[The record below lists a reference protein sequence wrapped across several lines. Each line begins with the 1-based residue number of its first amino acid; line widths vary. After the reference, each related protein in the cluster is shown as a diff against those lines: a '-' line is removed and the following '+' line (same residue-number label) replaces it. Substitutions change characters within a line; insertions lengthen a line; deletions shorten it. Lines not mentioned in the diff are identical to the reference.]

1 METQNKKRITR
12 LKPAKI
18 SRTCLFEWL
27 LVRYLSRLNGGVL
40 ELTLPSGARYRL
52 GDGNGPL
59 VDLKMTD
66 AGMAKRLVLGGS
78 MALGEGYVD
87 EAWTTTDLSAL
98 LTLLAHNQYK
108 VGKLRKGLSFIGQW
122 RDKIYHKRNANT
134 VQQSK
139 SNIEAHYDLSNKFY
153 SLFLDPSMT
162 YSSALFLNENDSL
175 ETGQMNKI
183 ESMLKYA
190 ACPTGGHILE
200 IGTGWGALAL
210 CAARKGYQI
219 TSLTL
224 SKLQLAYAKNLMKQE
239 GITGQVDLKLQDYRE
254 ERGSYDA
261 IVSCEMIEAVGRM
274 YLPTYFS
281 TIGKALRSG
290 GHAVI
295 QAITIS
301 DDRYAN
307 YCRSCDWI
315 QRYIFPGGHL
325 PSQAV
330 IKELVDGVDSLKI
343 KKIKSFG
350 RDYAETLRRWRDAFN
365 KCENELEALGFD
377 ASFRRKWNYYLS
389 YCEAG
394 FEAGSIDVSQIV
406 LQRS

>member
-12 LKPAKI
+12 IKPAQI
-18 SRTCLFEWL
+18 NRTCLFEWL
-27 LVRYLSRLNGGVL
+27 LVRYLARLKGGLL
-40 ELTLPSGARYRL
+40 ELSLPSGAIYRL
-52 GDGNGPL
+52 GDDNGPL
-59 VDLKMTD
+59 VDLKMKE
-66 AGMAKRLVLGGS
+66 AGMAKRLIFGGS
-78 MALGEGYVD
+78 MALGEGYVE

-98 LTLLAHNQYK
+98 LTLLARNQDK
-108 VGKLRKGLSFIGQW
+108 VGKLRQGLSFVGQW
-122 RDKIYHKRNANT
+122 RDKLYHKRNANT
-134 VQQSK
+134 VEQSK
-139 SNIEAHYDLSNKFY
+139 SNIEAHYDLSNAFY
-153 SLFLDPSMT
+153 SLFLDPTMT
-162 YSSALFLNENDSL
+162 YSSALFLNEDDSL
-175 ETGQMNKI
+175 ETGQINKI
-183 ESMLKYA
+183 ESMLEHA
-190 ACPTGGHILE
+190 DCPEGGHILE

-210 CAARKGYQI
+210 GAARKGYQI

-224 SKLQLAYAKNLMKQE
+224 SKQQLAYAQNLMEQE
-239 GITGQVDLKLQDYRE
+239 SITEQVDLKLQDYRE

-261 IVSCEMIEAVGRM
+261 IVSCEMIEAVGRS
-274 YLPTYFS
+274 YLPTYFATLS
-281 TIGKALRSG
+281 KSLRPG

-325 PSQAV
+325 PSQAA
-330 IKELVDGVDSLKI
+330 IKGLVDGVDGLKI

-350 RDYAETLRRWRDAFN
+350 HDYAETLRRWGNAFN

>member
-1 METQNKKRITR
+1 METQNKKRITQI
-12 LKPAKI
+12 KPAHLRR
-18 SRTCLFEWL
+18 SCLFEWL
-27 LVRYLSRLNGGVL
+27 LVRYLGRLKGGLL
-40 ELTLPSGARYRL
+40 EFSLPSGAIYRL

-59 VDLKMTD
+59 VDLKMTKV
-66 AGMAKRLVLGGS
+66 GMAKRLVLGGS
-78 MALGEGYVD
+78 MALGEGYV
-87 EAWTTTDLSAL
+87 EEGWTTTDLSAL
-98 LTLLAHNQYK
+98 LTLLAHNQDK
-108 VGKLRKGLSFIGQW
+108 VGKLRQGLSFVSQL
-122 RDKIYHKRNANT
+122 RDKLYHKRNANT

-139 SNIEAHYDLSNKFY
+139 LNIEAHYDLSNAFY
-153 SLFLDPSMT
+153 SLFLDPTMT

-175 ETGQMNKI
+175 ETGQINKI
-183 ESMLKYA
+183 ESILKHA

-210 CAARKGYQI
+210 RAARKGYQI

-224 SKLQLAYAKNLMKQE
+224 SKQQLAYANNLMEQE
-239 GITGQVDLKLQDYRE
+239 GVTGRVDLKLQDYRE
-254 ERGSYDA
+254 ECGSYDA
-261 IVSCEMIEAVGRM
+261 VVSCEMIEAVGRS
-274 YLPTYFS
+274 YLPTYFT
-281 TIGKALRSG
+281 TIGNVLRSG

-325 PSQAV
+325 PSHAA
-330 IKELVDGVDSLKI
+330 IKGLVDAVDGLKI
-343 KKIKSFG
+343 KKVESFG

-365 KCENELEALGFD
+365 KCEEELEALGFD
-377 ASFRRKWNYYLS
+377 ANFRRKWNYYLS

-406 LQRS
+406 LQRC